1 MALTE
6 ETSMSETYLYSG
18 KRIVR
23 DMRRHRM
30 TIRQLALRMDVT
42 QVRVRQVRAE
52 GVTGVATRDWFEA
65 IRRLGHDFGA
75 AS

>member
-1 MALTE
+1 MTQG
-6 ETSMSETYLYSG
+6 YLYSG

-23 DMRRHRM
+23 DMRRNRM
-30 TIRQLALRMDVT
+30 SIRELALRMDIT

-52 GVTGVATRDWFEA
+52 GVTGVAIQDWFEA
-65 IRRLGHDFGA
+65 IRRVGVRFEGL

>member
-1 MALTE
+1 MTQG
-6 ETSMSETYLYSG
+6 YLYSG

-23 DMRRHRM
+23 DMRRNRM
-30 TIRQLALRMDVT
+30 TIRELALRMAIT

-65 IRRLGHDFGA
+65 IRGLGRDFGA
-75 AS
+75 ER